1 MCLHFPVIT
10 SNLTPSPTAPSLS
23 LSLSHLSPD
32 MLPVQAP
39 VIGAPP
45 NI

>member
-10 SNLTPSPTAPSLS
+10 SNLTPSPTLS